1 LHLRIETASRTSA
14 TPHHAVCHAG
24 ARALLLL
31 AVFIPAAVV
40 VPAAAVAQPVLDR
53 SPNMAGTWV
62 TSPRNLFFEIS
73 HRFQVVGGDVDVTDI
88 FDGAKIVNY
97 PTFLLAYGLLEDV
110 NIGFRYSSNSAL
122 AGGPNEWQPYATWG
136 AVRSTG
142 GAGPSLALTGAW
154 NGAAQS
160 VDVELSSQIRFGR
173 IGLLGAVRGFSQAF
187 ENAADDGEAALAL
200 AGGAVVSITRY
211 LALAGDVAGRVAG
224 PSGDLA
230 WSAGLQVGIPYTPH
244 TFSLLATNVSS
255 GTLQGTSTGVPGVV
269 YWGFEFTIPF
279 SGFAR
284 WGDIFDP
291 DEGSSTTGAVPPP
304 QTPLLAPP
312 AAATERRV
320 TELRISGLRYER
332 TELRVPLGTT
342 VRWINRDPV
351 AHTVTADD
359 GAWTSPL
366 IGPGDVFEHTF
377 STSGEFLYHCTPH
390 PFMQAR
396 VTVVEGRDTPAPQTP
411 DGR

>member
-1 LHLRIETASRTSA
+1 MCRTGSW
-14 TPHHAVCHAG
+14 VF
-24 ARALLLL
+24 LLL
-31 AVFIPAAVV
+31 AIGF
-40 VPAAAVAQPVLDR
+40 PAAAVAQPVLDR

-97 PTFLLAYGLLEDV
+97 PTFLLTYGLLEDV

-136 AVRSTG
+136 VVRSTG
-142 GAGPSLALTGAW
+142 GPRPSLALTGAW

-160 VDVELSSQIRFGR
+160 VDAELSSQVGFGR
-173 IGLLGAVRGFSQAF
+173 LGLLGSVRGFSQAF
-187 ENAADDGEAALAL
+187 ESGEDEGEAALAL
-200 AGGAVVSITRY
+200 AGGAVIRITRY
-211 LALAGDVAGRVAG
+211 LALAGDIAGRVAG
-224 PSGDLA
+224 PSGELA

-291 DEGSSTTGAVPPP
+291 DTGSSTTEAA
-304 QTPLLAPP
+304 PLPNAPDLGQLP
-312 AAATERRV
+312 ESERRV
-320 TELRISGLRYER
+320 VELRISGLNYER
-332 TELRVPLGTT
+332 SELRVPVGTT

-366 IGPGDVFEHTF
+366 IGPGDVFERTF
-377 STSGEFLYHCTPH
+377 TSAGEFPYHCTPH

-396 VTVVEGRDTPAPQTP
+396 VTVLDGQDTRPPPTP

>member
-1 LHLRIETASRTSA
+1 
-14 TPHHAVCHAG
+14 
-24 ARALLLL
+24 
-31 AVFIPAAVV
+31 
-40 VPAAAVAQPVLDR
+40 
-53 SPNMAGTWV
+53 MAGTWV
-62 TSPRNLFFEIS
+62 TSPRNLFFDVS
-73 HRFQVVGGDVDVTDI
+73 HRFQVVGGDVNITDI

-136 AVRSTG
+136 ALRSTG
-142 GAGPSLALTGAW
+142 GARPSLALTGAW

-160 VDVELSSQIRFGR
+160 FDAEVSSQIRFGR
-173 IGLLGAVRGFSQAF
+173 LGLLGAVRGFSQAF
-187 ENAADDGEAALAL
+187 ESGGAGADGEAALAL
-200 AGGAVVSITRY
+200 AGGAVVSLTRY

-224 PSGDLA
+224 PSGHLA

-244 TFSLLATNVSS
+244 TFSILATNVSS

-291 DEGSSTTGAVPPP
+291 DEGSSSKGEVTSPRAGAAVP
-304 QTPLLAPP
+304 APP
-312 AAATERRV
+312 AEPGRRV
-320 TELRISGLRYER
+320 VELRISGLRYER
-332 TELRVPLGTT
+332 AELSVPVGTT

-351 AHTVTADD
+351 GHTVTGDD
-359 GAWTSPL
+359 GTWTSPL

-377 STSGEFLYHCTPH
+377 TSAGEFPYHCIPH
-390 PFMQAR
+390 PFMQGR
-396 VTVVEGRDTPAPQTP
+396 VTVTGSEDSASSQTP

>member
-14 TPHHAVCHAG
+14 TPHRPVCRAG
-24 ARALLLL
+24 VRAFLLLSFGL
-31 AVFIPAAVV
+31 
-40 VPAAAVAQPVLDR
+40 PAAAVAQPVLDR

-110 NIGFRYSSNSAL
+110 NIGFRYSSNSLL

-160 VDVELSSQIRFGR
+160 VDVEFSSQVRFGR
-173 IGLLGAVRGFSQAF
+173 LGLLGAVRGFSQAF
-187 ENAADDGEAALAL
+187 ENAGDQGEAALAL

-224 PSGDLA
+224 PSGDIA

-291 DEGSSTTGAVPPP
+291 DTGSSTMGATPPP
-304 QTPLLAPP
+304 ETPDLAPP
-312 AAATERRV
+312 AAKGERRV
-320 TELRISGLRYER
+320 VELRISGLRYER
-332 TELRVPLGTT
+332 VELRVPVGTT

-377 STSGEFLYHCTPH
+377 TSAGELTYHCTPH

-396 VTVVEGRDTPAPQTP
+396 VTVLDGQDTPVPQTP

>member
-1 LHLRIETASRTSA
+1 MQQRTSRVSTVKA
-14 TPHHAVCHAG
+14 LRR
-24 ARALLLL
+24 ARDHLLVYML
-31 AVFIPAAVV
+31 ASGLVAAPAAI
-40 VPAAAVAQPVLDR
+40 AQPVLDR

-62 TSPRNLFFEIS
+62 TSQRNLFFDLS
-73 HRFQVVGGDVDVTDI
+73 HRFSVVGGDVDVTDI

-97 PTFLLAYGLLEDV
+97 PTFLLAYGLLEDI

-136 AVRSTG
+136 ALRPTG
-142 GAGPSLALTGAW
+142 GAEPSLALTGAW

-160 VDVELSSQIRFGR
+160 VDVELGSQIRLGR
-173 IGLLGAVRGFSQAF
+173 LGLLGAVRGFSQAF
-187 ENAADDGEAALAL
+187 GEPGDDGEAALAL

-211 LALAGDVAGRVAG
+211 LALAGDVAGRITG
-224 PSGDLA
+224 PSGNLA

-255 GTLQGTSTGVPGVV
+255 GTLQGTSTGVPGAV

-291 DEGSSTTGAVPPP
+291 EEGSPTTGGAA
-304 QTPLLAPP
+304 TPSGVADTGP
-312 AAATERRV
+312 AANERRV
-320 TELRISGLRYER
+320 VELRISGLRYER
-332 TELRVPLGTT
+332 TELSVPVGTT
-342 VRWINRDPV
+342 VRWINGDPV

-359 GAWTSPL
+359 DSWTSPL

-377 STSGEFLYHCTPH
+377 TRAEQVSYHCTPH
-390 PFMQAR
+390 PFMR
-396 VTVVEGRDTPAPQTP
+396 GGITVSDGDDTPSPRTP
-411 DGR
+411 DGE

>member
-1 LHLRIETASRTSA
+1 M
-14 TPHHAVCHAG
+14 P
-24 ARALLLL
+24 ALGL
-31 AVFIPAAVV
+31 AVAAS
-40 VPAAAVAQPVLDR
+40 AAVAQPVLDR

-62 TSPRNLFFEIS
+62 TSPRNLFFDIS

-88 FDGAKIVNY
+88 FDGAKILNY
-97 PTFLLAYGLLEDV
+97 PTFLLTYGLLEDI
-110 NIGFRYSSNSAL
+110 NIGFRYSSNSLL

-136 AVRSTG
+136 VLRSTG
-142 GAGPSLALTGAW
+142 GARPSLAFTGAW

-160 VDVELSSQIRFGR
+160 VDVELGSQIRFGR
-173 IGLLGAVRGFSQAF
+173 FGILGAVRGFSQAF
-187 ENAADDGEAALAL
+187 GEPGEDGEAALAL
-200 AGGAVVSITRY
+200 AGGAVIGITRY

-224 PSGDLA
+224 PSGNVA

-255 GTLQGTSTGVPGVV
+255 GTLQGTSTGVPGAV

-291 DEGSSTTGAVPPP
+291 DEDSPPTGDAMAPAAVADPGPPP
-304 QTPLLAPP
+304 AS
-312 AAATERRV
+312 ERRV
-320 TELRISGLRYER
+320 VELRISGLRYER
-332 TELRVPLGTT
+332 AELRVPVGTT

-351 AHTVTADD
+351 AHTVTADE

-377 STSGEFLYHCTPH
+377 TSVGETSYHCTPH
-390 PFMQAR
+390 PFMQGR
-396 VTVVEGRDTPAPQTP
+396 ITVSDGEDTPSSQTP

>member
-1 LHLRIETASRTSA
+1 MLAF
-14 TPHHAVCHAG
+14 G
-24 ARALLLL
+24 L
-31 AVFIPAAVV
+31 AVAAPAAI
-40 VPAAAVAQPVLDR
+40 AQPVLDR

-62 TSPRNLFFEIS
+62 TSPRNLFFDIS

-97 PTFLLAYGLLEDV
+97 PTFLLTYGLLEDV

-136 AVRSTG
+136 ALRSTG
-142 GAGPSLALTGAW
+142 GARPSLALTGAW

-160 VDVELSSQIRFGR
+160 VDVELGSQIRIGR
-173 IGLLGAVRGFSQAF
+173 FGLLGAVRGFSQAF
-187 ENAADDGEAALAL
+187 GEPGEDGEAALAL
-200 AGGAVVSITRY
+200 AGGAVIGITRY

-224 PSGDLA
+224 PSGNVA

-255 GTLQGTSTGVPGVV
+255 GTLQGTSTGVPGAV

-291 DEGSSTTGAVPPP
+291 DEGSPPTGDAMTPAAVADPGPPP
-304 QTPLLAPP
+304 AS
-312 AAATERRV
+312 ERRV
-320 TELRISGLRYER
+320 VELRISGLRYER
-332 TELRVPLGTT
+332 TELRVPVGTT

-366 IGPGDVFEHTF
+366 IGPGDVFERTF
-377 STSGEFLYHCTPH
+377 TSAGETSYHCTPH
-390 PFMQAR
+390 PFMQGR
-396 VTVVEGRDTPAPQTP
+396 ITVSDGEDTPSSQTP